1 MEDICEKLT
10 PLPELTELLDR
21 ALSDDP
27 PLRLMDGGIIRD
39 GYNAE
44 LDEVREL
51 STNTKNYIAELQN
64 KEAQRTGIKKLKV
77 GYTKVFG
84 YYIEVSRSFLDQV
97 PEDYIRKQ
105 TVVNGERF
113 ITPELKELE
122 NRILHAEERALELE
136 GELFQELR
144 REVLKNHKRIQEGAA
159 SVASLD
165 VFQSLA
171 WIALQR
177 DYRRPK
183 IFTDTRLVI
192 KKGRHPVVERLLPD
206 RRFVPND
213 TFLNTGSDQIV
224 LLTGPNMAGKSTYI
238 RQVALLVLMAQSGIF
253 IPAEEAEIGLA
264 DQIFTRVGASDEL
277 SRGQSTFMVEMTET
291 ANILHNATPKSL
303 IILDEIGRGT
313 STYDGLA
320 IAWAVVDFLN
330 SDPSVKARTLFAT
343 HYHELIKLEETMPGV
358 VNYNVA
364 VWENGKTISF
374 LHEIVRGGTNR
385 SYGIHVAKLAGL
397 PKPVIERAERILEG
411 LEGKGAPPAPEKE
424 EELKVEEPEEAPA
437 SLEASQMELF

>member
-1 MEDICEKLT
+1 
-10 PLPELTELLDR
+10 
-21 ALSDDP
+21 
-27 PLRLMDGGIIRD
+27 
-39 GYNAE
+39 
-44 LDEVREL
+44 
-51 STNTKNYIAELQN
+51 
-64 KEAQRTGIKKLKV
+64 
-77 GYTKVFG
+77 
-84 YYIEVSRSFLDQV
+84 
-97 PEDYIRKQ
+97 
-105 TVVNGERF
+105 
-113 ITPELKELE
+113 
-122 NRILHAEERALELE
+122 
-136 GELFQELR
+136 
-144 REVLKNHKRIQEGAA
+144 
-159 SVASLD
+159 
-165 VFQSLA
+165 
-171 WIALQR
+171 
-177 DYRRPK
+177 
-183 IFTDTRLVI
+183 
-192 KKGRHPVVERLLPD
+192 
-206 RRFVPND
+206 VPND
-213 TFLNTGSDQIV
+213 TFLNTTSDQIV

-291 ANILHNATPKSL
+291 ANILHNATPRSL

-330 SDPSVKARTLFAT
+330 SDAKVKARTLFAT

-397 PKPVIERAERILEG
+397 PKPVIERAERILSG
-411 LEGKGAPPAPEKE
+411 LEGKSVEPAPEVVS
-424 EELKVEEPEEAPA
+424 EELKVEEPAIEPPPP
-437 SLEASQMELF
+437 EASQMELF